1 MAQYTSNTA
10 TRTLPVDIPLLDAV
24 DAAAEA
30 GWSFEK
36 LLSSYTG
43 ACIRAYD
50 ASDKSGSSQ
59 DIGFDAS
66 GVLDTTALE
75 SFAGSGDAWME
86 PYDQV
91 SGTLLTT
98 ATPPKIV
105 SSGTTIT
112 NTGGDIAAEFTG
124 GQRIEM
130 GSAPSSTYSFY
141 VSGDSNGALN
151 TGVLAGNFSN
161 NDFRAR
167 TDFGTLNY
175 WSNAGSSAISMESIG
190 QQHTIIAVFTSLS
203 STIAYSDEVPRSF
216 DVNAISNPL
225 RIGNRS
231 DGSKPWGSTIK
242 TTIVWQSALS
252 FADRRAIALNRGMI

>member
-1 MAQYTSNTA
+1 M
-10 TRTLPVDIPLLDAV
+10 PVDAPLLDAV
-24 DAAAEA
+24 DATAEV

-66 GVLDTTALE
+66 GLLDTTALE

-91 SGTLLTT
+91 SGSLLTT

-130 GSAPSSTYSFY
+130 APDPSGPFSYY
-141 VSGDSNGALN
+141 VSGDSNGALSG
-151 TGVLAGNFSN
+151 GVLAGNFDLN
-161 NDFRAR
+161 EFRAKTDTGDFQYLR
-167 TDFGTLNY
+167 TD
-175 WSNAGSSAISMESIG
+175 SASAKTIEPLG
-190 QQHTIIAVFTSLS
+190 QQHTIIAVYPDLS
-203 STIAYSDEVPRSF
+203 SII
-216 DVNAISNPL
+216 VNADEATQSFGVDQNDTAPL
-225 RIGNRS
+225 RVGARS
-231 DGSKPWGSTIK
+231 DGSRPWGSTIK
-242 TTIVWQSALS
+242 KAIVWQSALS
-252 FADRRAIALNRGMI
+252 LADRRAIALNRGMI